1 MNPYSSKSYASPHNA
16 RFSTKWRTWDE
27 PSEVVTR
34 RDETLEVSKVTY
46 DAHNNIIRPPA
57 PKSDIPV
64 KAPSSDKTLQKP
76 GIIAFRVS
84 GAKSDNPSIRRI
96 Q

>member
-34 RDETLEVSKVTY
+34 TDETLEVSKVTY
-46 DAHNNIIRPPA
+46 DAHNNINRPPT
-57 PKSDIPV
+57 PKTDIPV
-64 KAPSSDKTLQKP
+64 KPVTSGEMVKKP